1 MARGPAWRH
10 LRRLELIR
18 ALWAEWPVGGDGL
31 NTWLKRTLKVE
42 SLRFVTAADAPKAI
56 TGLKALK
63 AMKALKALKALKLL
77 QGLLR
82 FGIPRF
88 RCL

>member
-1 MARGPAWRH
+1 
-10 LRRLELIR
+10 
-18 ALWAEWPVGGDGL
+18 L

-63 AMKALKALKALKLL
+63 AMKALKALKLL